1 MSAQIQWRN
10 SMQDRAP
17 TITGRLPK
25 KPVIWFG
32 EIYLTMPDGEKDI
45 RAWRSK
51 QPMTC
56 AQARTVLGQLLM
68 MLIDEHGKDSAVD
81 SGFWCRSR

>member
-1 MSAQIQWRN
+1 MSAQIRWSN
-10 SMQDRAP
+10 SMVDRAP
-17 TITGRLPK
+17 IVLGRLPK

-45 RAWRSK
+45 RAWKSK

-56 AQARTVLGQLLM
+56 ENAKTVLGQLLD
-68 MLIDEHGKDSAVD
+68 MLIGEHGKDSAID
-81 SGFWCRSR
+81 SGFWLKSR